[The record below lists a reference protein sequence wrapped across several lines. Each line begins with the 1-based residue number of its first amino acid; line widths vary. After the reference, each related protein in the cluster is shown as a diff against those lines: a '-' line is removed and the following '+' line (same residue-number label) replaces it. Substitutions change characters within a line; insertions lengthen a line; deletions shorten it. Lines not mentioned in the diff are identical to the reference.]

1 VKIEKPK
8 PAIPRLVDALREF
21 TELESASGMFLV
33 VAAAIAMVFANT
45 GLEDLYQALLN
56 TRITIAVGNFEISKH
71 LLLWI
76 NDGLM
81 TVFFFLVGLEIKREI
96 LQGELSD
103 VRRTALPLAAAAG
116 GMAAPALIYA
126 AMNWGDAQAMN
137 GWAVPTA
144 TDIAFALG
152 VLALLGE
159 RVPNALKVF
168 LLTLA
173 IADDLGAIVIIALFY
188 SDLPSLLSL
197 AVAVA
202 AYALLVT
209 LNLRGVVGVAPYL
222 LIGVVLWVAVL
233 KSGVHATIAG
243 VLLAFTIPLRTPRS
257 QPSPLLQL
265 EHDLNAPVAFG
276 ILPLFAFAN
285 AGVPFADMTWR
296 MMIHPVPLGI
306 AAGLFFGKQ
315 LGVFVFSWLAVRI
328 GLAQLPQG
336 VGWRQLYGVAA
347 LCGIGFTM
355 SLFIGKLAFVDEGPG
370 ALAVDERSGILLG
383 SLVSALLGYAVLR
396 LSTSSRRKR

>member
-1 VKIEKPK
+1 VKTQESK
-8 PAIPRLVDALREF
+8 PAIPRLVGALREF
-21 TELESASGMFLV
+21 TELESASGTFLV

-45 GLEDLYQALLN
+45 GLNDLYHALLD
-56 TRITIAVGNFEISKH
+56 TRITIAVGDFEISKH

-81 TVFFFLVGLEIKREI
+81 TLFFFLVGLEIKREI

-103 VRRTALPLAAAAG
+103 VRKTALPIAAAIG
-116 GMAAPALIYA
+116 GMVAPALIYA
-126 AMNWGDAQAMN
+126 AMNGGDAQAMK
-137 GWAVPTA
+137 GWAIPTA

-152 VLALLGE
+152 VLALLGD

-197 AVAVA
+197 AVAAV
-202 AYALLVT
+202 AYAALVT
-209 LNLRGVVGVAPYL
+209 LNVRGVIGVAPYL

-243 VLLAFTIPLRTPRS
+243 VLLAFAIPLRTPRS

-296 MMIHPVPLGI
+296 MLVHPVPLGI

-315 LGVFVFSWLAVRI
+315 LGVFAFSWLAVRS
-328 GLAQLPQG
+328 GMARLPQG
-336 VGWRQLYGVAA
+336 VGWRHVYGVAV

-355 SLFIGKLAFVDEGPG
+355 CLFIGKLAFLDEGRG

-383 SLVSALLGYAVLR
+383 SLASALAGYVILR
-396 LSTSSRRKR
+396 VSTPARR